1 MPPTIDKDEINPNP
15 TVIIDDSVI
24 LDCPAVGT
32 PDPEVIWL
40 KNGEP
45 LDYENNR
52 QYSLQA
58 NGKRLL
64 IQMAKEADDGIYTCV
79 AANEAGSTEESFD
92 LDVWSKFD
100 FLLMWHLKWETVLM
114 NKELYH

>member
-64 IQMAKEADDGIYTCV
+64 IQMAKEADDDIYTCV

-100 FLLMWHLKWETVLM
+100 FFLMWHLKWETVLM
-114 NKELYH
+114 NNELYH